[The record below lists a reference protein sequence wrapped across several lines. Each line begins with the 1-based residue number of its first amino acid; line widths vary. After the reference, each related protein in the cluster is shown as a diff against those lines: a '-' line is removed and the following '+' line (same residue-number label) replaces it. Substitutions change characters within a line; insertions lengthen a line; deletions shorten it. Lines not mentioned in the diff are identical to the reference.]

1 MALFHS
7 FINYLLNNY
16 SLLSSVLG
24 TRDVV
29 FKQNRH
35 RSCLVQFIVQVE
47 DVCIYMRSHE
57 EYFETSAHGWCTGM
71 TQRDGMGR
79 EVGGGSG

>member
-7 FINYLLNNY
+7 FINKYLLNNY
-16 SLLSSVLG
+16 SLLSSMLG

-35 RSCLVQFIVQVE
+35 RSCLCE
-47 DVCIYMRSHE
+47 IYSP
-57 EYFETSAHGWCTGM
+57 
-71 TQRDGMGR
+71 
-79 EVGGGSG
+79 GGGHISLAIL

>member
-7 FINYLLNNY
+7 FINKYLLNNY

-35 RSCLVQFIVQVE
+35 RSCLVLFLVQVE
-47 DVCIYMRSHE
+47 DVCMCVYIYMYIYIYIYIYIYTHI
-57 EYFETSAHGWCTGM
+57 YNLM
-71 TQRDGMGR
+71 QNIL
-79 EVGGGSG
+79 VQL

>member
-7 FINYLLNNY
+7 FINKYLLNNY

-29 FKQNRH
+29 FKQNRQILTCAVYSPG
-35 RSCLVQFIVQVE
+35 RGCMY
-47 DVCIYMRSHE
+47 IYI
-57 EYFETSAHGWCTGM
+57 
-71 TQRDGMGR
+71 
-79 EVGGGSG
+79 